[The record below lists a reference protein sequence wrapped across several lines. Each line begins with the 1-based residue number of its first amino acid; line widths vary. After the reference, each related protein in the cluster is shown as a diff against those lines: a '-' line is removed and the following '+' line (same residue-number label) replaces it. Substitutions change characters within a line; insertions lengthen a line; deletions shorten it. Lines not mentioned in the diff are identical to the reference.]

1 MDAIEF
7 RRQDNAL
14 LFIWIR
20 AGDDS
25 YAALGCAEIIGQ
37 MRYAGGNVDKIS
49 GLSGEDVLRVSRQ
62 TTCRIRRLKYG
73 WLTRDHHACAPP
85 GSYTWRDGHY
95 LQMDRFH
102 TYRFGGYPVRGQVP
116 LLAYELRT

>member
-7 RRQDNAL
+7 RQQDNAL

-49 GLSGEDVLRVSRQ
+49 GLSGEMFFESLA
-62 TTCRIRRLKYG
+62 KP
-73 WLTRDHHACAPP
+73 HAGFA
-85 GSYTWRDGHY
+85 
-95 LQMDRFH
+95 
-102 TYRFGGYPVRGQVP
+102 
-116 LLAYELRT
+116 A